1 MKTGRLLFFLTLILA
16 VFECLMSTPP
26 LSKSIISAEENS
38 EKKLPVLTISLNG
51 TTLEEINHGD
61 KETKYP
67 GNEVAFLIDDN
78 TFNFSNV
85 QIKGRGNSTWGQ
97 NKKPYNIKLGAKEN
111 LFGMGSAKDWVLLA
125 NNFDPSSLRNDVA
138 YFVSDILFEGNK
150 MTPGEFVELYVDD
163 EYVGLYYLTHKVE
176 IDKTVINLKDEYGI
190 LVEMDNL
197 WEEENCIF
205 SKDGY
210 CFVLKDSVSDD
221 NEKITVATRSFIDD
235 FDSLSEA
242 VSKKDWPKVQE
253 LADVESFAKYYL
265 ISNFSLNPDSFVSSN
280 FSYKADLEDK
290 IHAGPIWDYDLA
302 FGSTIGNENTREF
315 LMNPRTM
322 MSNEDKDGG
331 TFLNKMYRE
340 LLEIPEFNELVHKI
354 FREKLDTR
362 EEEILE
368 RIDSQA
374 EKIREAAT
382 KNNEYWERDSF
393 GWSVSYLKQWIIERF
408 ACLEEMW

>member
-1 MKTGRLLFFLTLILA
+1 MKTGRLLFFLILILA

-125 NNFDPSSLRNDVA
+125 NNFDPSSLRNDIA

-242 VSKKDWPKVQE
+242 VSKKDWSKVQE